1 MNPAALPL
9 VLLPGLHGSVRL
21 FDELVARLREAT
33 PRRKFLPLPLP
44 TDTPQDYPALRDHFV
59 GRLEKLG
66 PFALLAESFSAPLAL
81 HLAASPRLSVGR
93 MILAG
98 AYCAAPRCA
107 AFRLLPLRRMFSLNP
122 PKPAVRH
129 FLVGKNASEDLV
141 ETVRTEIQAVRGGVL
156 AERVRVALALKESD
170 LPPADPAIPTLLLQA
185 RHDALLPQKARAALE
200 SHLPDARV
208 VRIDAPHLL
217 LQTAPDRCAEAI
229 GKLLRG
235 ET

>member
-1 MNPAALPL
+1 MDSAALPL

-21 FDELVARLREAT
+21 FDPLVSRLREAS

-59 GRLEKLG
+59 GQLEKLG
-66 PFALLAESFSAPLAL
+66 PFELLAESFSAPLAL
-81 HLAASPRLSVGR
+81 HLAASPRLSIVR
-93 MILAG
+93 LILAG

-107 AFRLLPLRRMFSLNP
+107 AFRLLPLRRIFALNP
-122 PKPAVRH
+122 PKSAVRH

-141 ETVRTEIQAVRGGVL
+141 NSVRTEIQSVRGRVL
-156 AERVRVALALKESD
+156 AER
-170 LPPADPAIPTLLLQA
+170 TLLLQA

-200 SHLPDARV
+200 SHLPDAQV

-217 LQTAPDRCAEAI
+217 LQVAPDRCAAAI